1 MFCVK
6 IILRLFITNVFI
18 KDVFCIKLSLN
29 QLKIKDR
36 FLSSMLL
43 VSIRYKNAKLI
54 SEYVSKLIYISKN
67 HFRDLKFFTDIF
79 EHFFIKNVIKLLGF
93 QLRVT
98 GKVGGRLRKKKY
110 QFKLGKTQSQTINI
124 NLSYYKSLSF
134 TRYGIISIKVW
145 LFNYVF

>member
-98 GKVGGRLRKKKY
+98 GKVGGRLRKKKI
-110 QFKLGKTQSQTINI
+110 SVQT
-124 NLSYYKSLSF
+124 
-134 TRYGIISIKVW
+134 W
-145 LFNYVF
+145 

>member
-1 MFCVK
+1 
-6 IILRLFITNVFI
+6 
-18 KDVFCIKLSLN
+18 
-29 QLKIKDR
+29 
-36 FLSSMLL
+36 MLL